1 MKNLT
6 VANIAKACNGKI
18 YNFDLS
24 EDREVSG
31 VAIDSRKTSANY
43 LYIPFVGERVDG
55 HDYIPDVFNKNALIT
70 LSEVNLDEKYPYD
83 KYPYILVE
91 SSAQAI
97 KDIAEYYRSN
107 LDIKVVG
114 ITGSVGKTSTK
125 EIIASVLEQKY
136 KVLKTD
142 GNFNNEIGLPL
153 TIFRLTEEDEIAVL
167 EMGISEFEEMHRIA
181 KVAKPDVCVIT
192 NIGTCHLEN
201 LGDRDGV
208 LKAKTEIFDYMNEEG
223 LIVLNG
229 DDDKLITIEDYK
241 GIVPLLF
248 GNNDEFSAYPI
259 DVTDLGLLGTKV
271 LFNILGRTIE
281 ATIPIPGKH
290 MVGNAL
296 AASLIGDYFGL
307 TDDEIKTGIESVKAV
322 SGRNNIIKTDKYVVI
337 DDCYNANPM
346 SMKASLDVLSTA
358 NTRKV
363 AILGDMFELGEDEIK
378 HHENIGK
385 YAIEKK
391 VDVLICVG
399 NFSRS
404 MCESA
409 REEVKKI
416 GADIDVYYFGSMEK
430 LKEVLKGILVE
441 DDTVLIKAS
450 NGMHFKELVSLLV
463 G

>member
-6 VANIAKACNGKI
+6 VANITKACNGKL

-24 EDREVSG
+24 EDKEVSG
-31 VAIDSRKTSANY
+31 VAIDSRKISADY

-55 HDYIPDVFNKNALIT
+55 HDFIPDVFNKDALIT
-70 LSEVNLDEKYPYD
+70 LSEVNLEEKFPYD
-83 KYPYILVE
+83 NYPYILVE
-91 SSAQAI
+91 STSQAI

-107 LDIKVVG
+107 LSIKVVG

-153 TIFRLTEEDEIAVL
+153 TIFRLTEDDEIAVL

-208 LKAKTEIFDYMNEEG
+208 LKAKTEIFDYMNEKG

-307 TDDEIKTGIESVKAV
+307 NDDEIKNGIESLKAV

-358 NTRKV
+358 KTRKV
-363 AILGDMFELGEDEIK
+363 AILGDMFELGKDEIELHK
-378 HHENIGK
+378 EIGK
-385 YAIEKK
+385 YAIFKNI
-391 VDVLICVG
+391 DVIVCVG
-399 NFSRS
+399 DLSKNMCLTARS
-404 MCESA
+404 VNEDGKS
-409 REEVKKI
+409 
-416 GADIDVYYFGSMEK
+416 DVYYFET
-430 LKEVLKGILVE
+430 LEQIKEVLFNILEE
-441 DDTVLIKAS
+441 DDTVLVKAS
-450 NGMHFKELVSLLV
+450 NGMHFKELIEMLTK
-463 G
+463 

>member
-6 VANIAKACNGKI
+6 VANIAKACNGKL
-18 YNFDLS
+18 YNFDLC
-24 EDREVSG
+24 EDKEVSG
-31 VAIDSRKTSANY
+31 VAIDSRKISADY

-55 HDYIPDVFNKNALIT
+55 HDFIPDVFNKNALIT
-70 LSEVNLDEKYPYD
+70 LSEVNLEEKFPYD
-83 KYPYILVE
+83 NYPYILVE
-91 SSAQAI
+91 STAQAI

-107 LDIKVVG
+107 LSIKVVG

-208 LKAKTEIFDYMNEEG
+208 LKAKTEIFDYMNEKG

-307 TDDEIKTGIESVKAV
+307 NDDEIKNGIESLKAV
-322 SGRNNIIKTDKYVVI
+322 SGRNNIIKTNKYVVI

-358 NTRKV
+358 KTRKV
-363 AILGDMFELGEDEIK
+363 AILGDMFELGKDEIELHK
-378 HHENIGK
+378 EIGK
-385 YAIEKK
+385 YAISKK
-391 VDVLICVG
+391 IDVIVCVG
-399 NFSRS
+399 DLSKNMCLTARS
-404 MCESA
+404 VNEDGKS
-409 REEVKKI
+409 
-416 GADIDVYYFGSMEK
+416 DVYYFET
-430 LKEVLKGILVE
+430 LEQIKEVLFNILEE
-441 DDTVLIKAS
+441 DDTVLVKAS
-450 NGMHFKELVSLLV
+450 NGMHFKELIEMLTK
-463 G
+463 

>member
-6 VANIAKACNGKI
+6 VANIAKACNGI
-18 YNFDLS
+18 LYNFDLS
-24 EDREVSG
+24 EDKEVSG
-31 VAIDSRKTSANY
+31 VAIDSRKISADY

-55 HDYIPDVFNKNALIT
+55 HDFIPDVFNKNALIT
-70 LSEVNLDEKYPYD
+70 LSEVNLEEKFPYD
-83 KYPYILVE
+83 NYPYILVE
-91 SSAQAI
+91 STAQAI

-107 LDIKVVG
+107 LSIKVVG

-208 LKAKTEIFDYMNEEG
+208 LKAKTEIFDYMNEKG

-307 TDDEIKTGIESVKAV
+307 NDDEIKNGIERLKAV
-322 SGRNNIIKTDKYVVI
+322 SGRNNIIKTNKYVVI

-358 NTRKV
+358 KTRKV
-363 AILGDMFELGEDEIK
+363 AILGDMFELGKDEIELHK
-378 HHENIGK
+378 EIGK
-385 YAIEKK
+385 YAISKNI
-391 VDVLICVG
+391 DVIVCVG
-399 NFSRS
+399 DLSKNMCLTARS
-404 MCESA
+404 VNEDGKS
-409 REEVKKI
+409 
-416 GADIDVYYFGSMEK
+416 DVYYFET
-430 LKEVLKGILVE
+430 LEQIKEVLFNILEE
-441 DDTVLIKAS
+441 DDTVLVKAS
-450 NGMHFKELVSLLV
+450 NGMHFKELIEMLTK
-463 G
+463 

>member
-6 VANIAKACNGKI
+6 VANIAKACNGKL

-24 EDREVSG
+24 EDKEVSG
-31 VAIDSRKTSANY
+31 VAIDSRKISADY

-55 HDYIPDVFNKNALIT
+55 HDFIPDVFNKGALIT
-70 LSEVNLDEKYPYD
+70 LSEVNLEEKFPYD
-83 KYPYILVE
+83 NYPYILVE
-91 SSAQAI
+91 STAQAI

-107 LDIKVVG
+107 LSIKVVG

-208 LKAKTEIFDYMNEEG
+208 LKAKTEIFDYMNEKG

-307 TDDEIKTGIESVKAV
+307 NDDEIKNGIESLKAV

-358 NTRKV
+358 KTRKV
-363 AILGDMFELGEDEIK
+363 AILGDMFELGKDEIELHK
-378 HHENIGK
+378 EIGK
-385 YAIEKK
+385 YAISKNI
-391 VDVLICVG
+391 DVIVCVG
-399 NFSRS
+399 DLSKNMCLTARS
-404 MCESA
+404 VNEDGKS
-409 REEVKKI
+409 
-416 GADIDVYYFGSMEK
+416 DVYYFET
-430 LKEVLKGILVE
+430 LEQIKEVLFNIIEE
-441 DDTVLIKAS
+441 DDTVLVKAS
-450 NGMHFKELVSLLV
+450 NGMHFKELIEMLTK
-463 G
+463 

>member
-6 VANIAKACNGKI
+6 VANIAKACNGTI
-18 YNFDLS
+18 HNFDLS
-24 EDREVSG
+24 EDKEVAG
-31 VAIDSRKTSANY
+31 VASDSRKSGVDF

-55 HDYIPDVFNKNALIT
+55 HDFIPDVFNKNALIT
-70 LSEVNLDEKYPYD
+70 LSEQKLEDKFPYD
-83 KYPYILVE
+83 NYPYILVE

-97 KDIAEYYRSN
+97 KDIAEFYRDN

-208 LKAKTEIFDYMNEEG
+208 LKAKTEIFDYMNKEG

-229 DDDKLITIEDYK
+229 DDDKLVTVEEYE
-241 GIVPLLF
+241 GIIPLLF

-307 TDDEIKTGIESVKAV
+307 TDDEIKAGIESVKPV
-322 SGRNNIIKTDKYVVI
+322 TGRNNIIKTEKYVVI

-346 SMKASLDVLSTA
+346 SMKASLDVLATA

-363 AILGDMFELGEDEIK
+363 AILGDMFELGKDEVELHK
-378 HHENIGK
+378 EIGE
-385 YAIEKK
+385 YAISKGIDAL
-391 VDVLICVG
+391 VCVG
-399 NFSRS
+399 GLSKN

-409 REEVKKI
+409 RTLNKEKN
-416 GADIDVYYFGSMEK
+416 ADVYYFESLEK
-430 LKEVLKGILVE
+430 IKEVLFNVLEDGDTILV
-441 DDTVLIKAS
+441 KAS
-450 NGMHFKELVSLLV
+450 NGMHFKELIEMLTR
-463 G
+463 

>member
-6 VANIAKACNGKI
+6 VANIAKACNGKL

-24 EDREVSG
+24 EDKEVSG
-31 VAIDSRKTSANY
+31 VAIDSRKISADY

-55 HDYIPDVFNKNALIT
+55 HDFIPDVFNKGALIT
-70 LSEVNLDEKYPYD
+70 LSEVNLEEKFPYD
-83 KYPYILVE
+83 NYPYILVE
-91 SSAQAI
+91 STAQAI

-107 LDIKVVG
+107 LSIKVVG

-208 LKAKTEIFDYMNEEG
+208 LKAKTEIFDYMNEKG

-307 TDDEIKTGIESVKAV
+307 NDDEIKNGIESLKAV

-358 NTRKV
+358 KTRKV
-363 AILGDMFELGEDEIK
+363 AILGDMFELGKDEIELHK
-378 HHENIGK
+378 EIGK
-385 YAIEKK
+385 YAISKNI
-391 VDVLICVG
+391 DVIVCVG
-399 NFSRS
+399 DLSKNMCLTARS
-404 MCESA
+404 VNEDGKS
-409 REEVKKI
+409 
-416 GADIDVYYFGSMEK
+416 DVYYFET
-430 LKEVLKGILVE
+430 LEQIKEVLFNILEE
-441 DDTVLIKAS
+441 DDTVLVKAS
-450 NGMHFKELVSLLV
+450 NGMHFKELIEMLTK
-463 G
+463 

>member
-6 VANIAKACNGKI
+6 VANIAKACNGKL

-24 EDREVSG
+24 EDKEVSG
-31 VAIDSRKTSANY
+31 VAIDSRKISADY

-55 HDYIPDVFNKNALIT
+55 HDFIPDVFNKGALIT
-70 LSEVNLDEKYPYD
+70 LSEVNLEEKFPYD
-83 KYPYILVE
+83 NYPYILVE
-91 SSAQAI
+91 STAQAI

-107 LDIKVVG
+107 LSIKVVG

-208 LKAKTEIFDYMNEEG
+208 LKAKTEIFDYMNEKG

-307 TDDEIKTGIESVKAV
+307 NDDEIKNGIESLKAV

-358 NTRKV
+358 KTRKV
-363 AILGDMFELGEDEIK
+363 AILGDMFELGKDEIELHK
-378 HHENIGK
+378 EIGK
-385 YAIEKK
+385 YAISKNI
-391 VDVLICVG
+391 DVIVCVG
-399 NFSRS
+399 DLSKNMCLTARS
-404 MCESA
+404 VNEDGKS
-409 REEVKKI
+409 
-416 GADIDVYYFGSMEK
+416 DVYYFET
-430 LKEVLKGILVE
+430 LEQIKEILFNILEE
-441 DDTVLIKAS
+441 DDTVLVKAS
-450 NGMHFKELVSLLV
+450 NGMHFKELIEMLTK
-463 G
+463 